1 MFNAYNLIVMKFGP
15 TPILN
20 LHPHLLKV
28 ALCSDGKIVFAELNT
43 INHVPIIV
51 KLPLIDNPPF
61 HPNPGLV

>member
-1 MFNAYNLIVMKFGP
+1 
-15 TPILN
+15 
-20 LHPHLLKV
+20 
-28 ALCSDGKIVFAELNT
+28 LNT

>member
-1 MFNAYNLIVMKFGP
+1 MP

-43 INHVPIIV
+43 INHPIIV

>member
-1 MFNAYNLIVMKFGP
+1 MFNNNLIAMKFGP

-43 INHVPIIV
+43 INHVFIK